1 MAVARD
7 KFWLFGVRPHQ
18 DDGLLYG
25 DWERRRADGG
35 LSVSRMTPAEAAAVL
50 DVPNVMMI
58 GCHGEPAAFGED
70 AYGYAE
76 SFCRMKKVYWSSTG
90 SGGFRTGAEDRFIC
104 ELAKRYPNVCGTFM
118 DDYYNEYRH
127 DPDGVA
133 KAAEKLRGIHEN
145 LSKACRP
152 IEKIVSWVW
161 KDEPYPELMQ
171 YIDGLTLW
179 TWKSTS
185 LYKLPGRF
193 EELKAK
199 IPDKKIYL
207 GIYLYD
213 FYHYKPVPDDLMEFQ
228 CELGLQ
234 WLKEGRIEGMVFET
248 NSVMGV
254 RLPSELWVRDWIQ
267 RVKDTE
273 VPD

>member
-1 MAVARD
+1 M
-7 KFWLFGVRPHQ
+7 
-18 DDGLLYG
+18 
-25 DWERRRADGG
+25 
-35 LSVSRMTPAEAAAVL
+35 SRMTPAEAAAVL

-58 GCHGEPAAFGED
+58 ICHGEPAAFGGD

-76 SFCRMKKVYWSSTG
+76 SFRRMKRVYWSSTG

-104 ELAKRYPNVCGTFM
+104 DLAEKYPNVCGTFM
-118 DDYYNEYRH
+118 DDYYNEYRD

-133 KAAEKLRGIHEN
+133 KAAEKLRVIHEN

-161 KDEPYPELMQ
+161 QDEPNPELMQ
-171 YIDGLTLW
+171 YIDGITVW
-179 TWKSTS
+179 TWRSVSIPKI
-185 LYKLPGRF
+185 KECF
-193 EELKAK
+193 EALEKK

-207 GIYLYD
+207 GIYIYD
-213 FYHYKPVPDDLMEFQ
+213 FDAYKPVPLDLMEYQ

-234 WLKEGRIEGMVFET
+234 WLREGRIAGMVFET
-248 NSVMGV
+248 NSTMGV
-254 RLPSELWVRDWIQ
+254 RLPSELWLREWIR
-267 RVKDTE
+267 RVGSIG